1 MKNIFPFLTI
11 LGTSLL
17 LWACQPFVDDDIS
30 LAPLPDAPQFN
41 MTFVEQDSNRVVV
54 TLQSGDFFSQLW
66 SAPGGFPEISSKSS
80 DTIFFRKAGTYTIS
94 VHVAALNGGGTATS
108 SQQITINQDATIGCT
123 DEITLLTGG
132 CEDTSM
138 KCWTFAR
145 IAGAVSV
152 GPVPGS
158 GEWFRSLVNGLQ
170 DAQYDDSF
178 CFKFAD
184 SRFLYQNNGLTVDP
198 WNGYQAVPYNPPTD
212 HTWTLE
218 PGAGENGE
226 LRIRLT
232 EGSFMGVWDA
242 SNIYDVVRLTETELV
257 VRTPFLAGGGWFEL
271 YFIAR

>member
-1 MKNIFPFLTI
+1 MKNIPYIVT
-11 LGTSLL
+11 LL
-17 LWACQPFVDDDIS
+17 SIGLLSWSCQPFVDDDIA
-30 LAPLPDAPQFN
+30 LGPLPAPPPFSWQY
-41 MTFVEQDSNRVVV
+41 VAQDSNRVVV
-54 TLQSGDFFSQLW
+54 SMPTGNFFSQLW
-66 SAPGGFPEISSKSS
+66 HAPGGFPEFSSKAT
-80 DTIFFRKAGTYTIS
+80 DTIFFRKAGTYSIAL
-94 VHVAALNGGGTATS
+94 HVAAQGGSGTATS
-108 SQQITINQDATIGCT
+108 SQNITITQDATISCT
-123 DEITLLTGG
+123 DEITLLAGG
-132 CEDTSM
+132 CDENSM

-152 GPVPGS
+152 GPIPGS

-184 SRFLYQNNGLTVDP
+184 SRFLYQNNGTTVDP
-198 WNGYQAVPYNPPTD
+198 WNGYQAIPYNPPTD
-212 HTWTLE
+212 HTWTME